1 MESDD
6 LRTHLRRHLNTAVRE
21 HDPPA
26 VSALR
31 SALAALDNAE
41 AVQPSEG
48 FEPEVSQHVAG
59 GVAGLGAA
67 EVERRVLDVESQR
80 AIVREEIESRLTAAT
95 TYQQHGQGAR
105 AAELRLGANV
115 LLAVL
120 DSTT

>member
-1 MESDD
+1 MKSDD
-6 LRTHLRRHLNTAVRE
+6 LRTHLRRHLSTALRE
-21 HDPPA
+21 HDRPA

-48 FEPEVSQHVAG
+48 SKPEVSQHVAG

-80 AIVREEIESRLTAAT
+80 AIVKAEVDSRLTAAT
-95 TYQQHGQGAR
+95 TYEQHGQSAR
-105 AAELRLGANV
+105 AAELRLGADV

-120 DSTT
+120 ASTT

>member
-6 LRTHLRRHLNTAVRE
+6 LRTHLRRHLSTALRE
-21 HDPPA
+21 HDRPA

-48 FEPEVSQHVAG
+48 SKPEVSQHVAG

-67 EVERRVLDVESQR
+67 EVERRVLDVESQK
-80 AIVREEIESRLTAAT
+80 AIVSAEIDSRLTAAT
-95 TYQQHGQGAR
+95 TYEQHGQSAR
-105 AAELRLGANV
+105 AAELRLGADV
-115 LLAVL
+115 LLAAL
-120 DSTT
+120 ASTT